1 MGRLIERTVDRRYL
15 LLAVSEPHCWANSI
29 LEAKV
34 DKGRSIRF
42 RQFPPSDTKPSM
54 NLTSSHSARFHVG
67 TIEPGAR
74 GPILRDADGLCWR
87 LGFVDGSAA
96 DGLSGRVRVRGR
108 IVDVDRIEVE
118 YVEAQDEL

>member
-1 MGRLIERTVDRRYL
+1 
-15 LLAVSEPHCWANSI
+15 
-29 LEAKV
+29 
-34 DKGRSIRF
+34 
-42 RQFPPSDTKPSM
+42 M
-54 NLTSSHSARFHVG
+54 NLTSPHSARFHVG

-74 GPILRDADGLCWR
+74 GPILRNDDGLCWR

-118 YVEAQDEL
+118 YVEAQDEI